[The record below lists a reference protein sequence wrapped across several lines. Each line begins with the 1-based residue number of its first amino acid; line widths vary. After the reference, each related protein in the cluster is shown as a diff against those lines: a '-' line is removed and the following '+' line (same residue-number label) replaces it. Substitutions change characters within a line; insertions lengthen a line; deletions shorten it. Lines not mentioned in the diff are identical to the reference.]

1 MAVNPLKGKKSN
13 RGVKLNANIA
23 SPTSPDQERISLI
36 EPRLKTRLIVQAG
49 IRHCENKLITAMLRR
64 RGDADAGVLFVK
76 VNRLDGSAALFALV
90 TSFGGSTEWQRL
102 SGEEWLPDSDIEKRL
117 EKEIGFDQDIWIVE
131 VENPHGENP
140 FEELV

>member
-1 MAVNPLKGKKSN
+1 M
-13 RGVKLNANIA
+13 
-23 SPTSPDQERISLI
+23 I

-49 IRHCENKLITAMLRR
+49 IRHCESKLITAMLRR

-76 VNRLDGSAALFALV
+76 VNRLDGNAALFALV